1 MANLPIVRL
10 KPPGEA
16 GELSP
21 FAGMPQERIVMPDN
35 AASCEAALRELL
47 AWPGP
52 IGFDTES
59 KPTFRVGEHS
69 DGPHLIQFATPQ
81 RAYLLRV
88 AIAECLP
95 VARAVL
101 ENPRLVKLGFGLKSD
116 RSRLQGRLG
125 IALRAG
131 IDLGSVL
138 RYEGRKGQVGLR
150 GALAALRQEAIA
162 KSRRLSTSNW
172 ASLQL
177 SEAQQRYA
185 ADDAYGALQ
194 VFAALEAEVQQRLLA
209 LARTPER

>member
-1 MANLPIVRL
+1 M
-10 KPPGEA
+10 
-16 GELSP
+16 
-21 FAGMPQERIVMPDN
+21 
-35 AASCEAALRELL
+35 
-47 AWPGP
+47 
-52 IGFDTES
+52 
-59 KPTFRVGEHS
+59 
-69 DGPHLIQFATPQ
+69 
-81 RAYLLRV
+81 
-88 AIAECLP
+88 
-95 VARAVL
+95 L